1 MCEKVSAITR
11 FERRAGRSIQ
21 NLSLDRLT
29 IDRTANYR
37 DQMTTPAGTGQADH
51 VTAGP
56 RPEAEPDDAGQPS
69 HPRARA
75 LLIIAALSLPLAGIL
90 TFLIAYQPFASA
102 AGGCGGG

>member
-56 RPEAEPDDAGQPS
+56 RPGAEAIAAGQPG
-69 HPRARA
+69 HARLRT
-75 LLIIAALSLPLAGIL
+75 LLIIAALTVPLAGIL
-90 TFLIAYQPFASA
+90 AFLVAYQPFAGA